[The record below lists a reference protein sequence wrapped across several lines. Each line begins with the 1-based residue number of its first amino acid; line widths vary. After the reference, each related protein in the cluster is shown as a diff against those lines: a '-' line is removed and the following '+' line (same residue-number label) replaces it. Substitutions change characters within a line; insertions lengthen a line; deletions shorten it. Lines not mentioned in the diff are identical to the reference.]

1 MVAVMPGDD
10 GDAQTLGILF
20 LTYRLTYTHARSL
33 TRTLQHTHTLTLTLP
48 RTFTLTQSDPQKNKM
63 HIWGSPRRVIFIYI
77 YTHTVTCI
85 CL

>member
-33 TRTLQHTHTLTLTLP
+33 TRTLQHTHALTLTPP
-48 RTFTLTQSDPQKNKM
+48 RTFTLT
-63 HIWGSPRRVIFIYI
+63 
-77 YTHTVTCI
+77 
-85 CL
+85 